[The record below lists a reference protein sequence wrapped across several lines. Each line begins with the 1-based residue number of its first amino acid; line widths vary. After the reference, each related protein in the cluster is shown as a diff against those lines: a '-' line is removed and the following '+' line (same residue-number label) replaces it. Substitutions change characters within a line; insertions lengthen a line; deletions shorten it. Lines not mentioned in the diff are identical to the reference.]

1 MAVSLVGAG
10 IWYVSEPL
18 VQMCFYRFAIYPKLL
33 SCIGAAYW
41 LGKLTLPARKQ
52 ARFGIAA
59 ATVGAVVLGAVVL
72 NSIEVAPL
80 ELLRAATRPVRAMVF
95 LSAVTVL
102 CGCTAV
108 GWLRRVRTPFYA
120 AGLLALGAQLSAAPQ
135 WLGREKLSPREEN
148 YVEMC
153 NWVRD
158 PNNTPV
164 DAVFLVPPQEEPFR
178 FAAQRAIVVNFKGVP
193 PLRGELPEWRDRL
206 KAVLNLDDLRV
217 LPKGMT
223 AATEAIE
230 ERYDALPPDHLATV
244 ARRYNARYVLLSGK
258 HAVNAAA
265 VVHANGSFQL
275 CDVSRM

>member
-18 VQMCFYRFAIYPKLL
+18 VQMCFYRFSIFPKLL

-41 LGKLTLPARKQ
+41 LGKLTLPARSQ

-80 ELLRAATRPVRAMVF
+80 ELLRGATRPVRALVF

-120 AGLLALGAQLSAAPQ
+120 AGLLALAAQLSAAPR
-135 WLGREKLSPREEN
+135 WLGHERLSPREEN
-148 YVEMC
+148 YMEMC
-153 NWVRD
+153 RWARD

-178 FAAQRAIVVNFKGVP
+178 YAAQRAIVVNFKGVP

-206 KAVLNLDDLRV
+206 KAVLGLDDLRS

-223 AATEAIE
+223 AAAEAIE
-230 ERYDALPPDHLATV
+230 QRYDALPPSHLAAV
-244 ARRYNARYVLLSGK
+244 ARRYNARYVLLSRK
-258 HAVNAAA
+258 YDVNEAA
-265 VVHANGSFQL
+265 VVHTNGSFQL
-275 CDVSRM
+275 CDVTRM